1 MSDDKPPFDLSN
13 LGDLSGMLGN
23 LMGQVQQVQ
32 AQIQQTRQT
41 LRGKTVEGRAGGGI
55 VKVTANGG
63 GEVVRIEIDP
73 VAVDP
78 RDIPMLE
85 DLITAAT
92 NDALA
97 QARTM
102 LKDEMAQVTGGIP
115 IPGLMDLL

>member
-1 MSDDKPPFDLSN
+1 MSDEKPPFDLSN

-32 AQIQQTRQT
+32 AQIQQTRET

-97 QARTM
+97 QARQM
-102 LKDEMAQVTGGIP
+102 LKDEMTQVTGGIP